1 MDNQPRPPVRKKK
14 RRRDRLI
21 RLAATHPEWA
31 VGFLDEIWFG
41 RLARPS
47 LHSWSDAGEP
57 PVRLIEQSV
66 AKDDPD
72 PKAISCYGLYVPEL
86 EKMWVRFVDGRPV
99 SAITTRFLWWCC
111 QKLQAA
117 GKKVWVLIWD
127 NASWHISKEVRE
139 WMAAH
144 NREVKKS
151 GGRGVRIIGC
161 LLPKKS
167 PWLNPIEPKWVHG
180 KRRVVEPDGLLGAY
194 ELADRVCAAFGCP
207 HYEHLSLAENVA

>member
-1 MDNQPRPPVRKKK
+1 M
-14 RRRDRLI
+14 I
-21 RLAATHPEWA
+21 RLAEGRPEWV
-31 VGFLDEIWFG
+31 VGFLDETCFS

-47 LHSWSDAGEP
+47 LNSWSEKGEP
-57 PVRLIEQSV
+57 LRLIEQSV

-86 EKMWVRFVDGRPV
+86 EKVGVRFVDGRPV
-99 SAITTRFLWWCC
+99 SSITTRFLSWCC

-139 WMAAH
+139 WIASH
-144 NREVKKS
+144 NRGVKN
-151 GGRGVRIIGC
+151 GGSGVRIISC

-167 PWLNPIEPKWVHG
+167 LWLNSMEPKWVHG
-180 KRRVVEPDGLLGAY
+180 KRKVVEPEGLLTAY
-194 ELADRVCAAFGCP
+194 ELADRVCMLPDRALG
-207 HYEHLSLAENVA
+207 YAEGARRKLLQQCLPVDSGRAISHKSSG

>member
-1 MDNQPRPPVRKKK
+1 MDHEPRSRVCKKK

-21 RLAATHPEWA
+21 ALAEKNPDTW
-31 VGFLDEIWFG
+31 VIGFEDECWWS

-47 LHSWSDAGEP
+47 LKSWVEEGEP
-57 PVRLIEQSV
+57 LRLVEQSV

-86 EKMWVRFVDGRPV
+86 KQTWLRFVDGRPV
-99 SAITTRFLWWCC
+99 SAITTRFLDWCSE
-111 QKLQAA
+111 KLEAV

-127 NASWHISKEVRE
+127 NASWHISHEVRE
-139 WMAAH
+139 WIDSH
-144 NREVKKS
+144 NRAVKRS
-151 GGRGVRIIGC
+151 GEGVRIISC

-167 PWLNPIEPKWVHG
+167 PWLNAIEPKWVHG
-180 KRRVVEPDGLLGAY
+180 KRRVVEADGLLSAHG
-194 ELADRVCAAFGCP
+194 LAERACAAFECP